1 MIIKLE
7 EKNKRKSTPWCHSPC
22 TLRPPFAYNFYC
34 KPHRLHVQSHRRWP
48 VGSNKSYRRMHLVV
62 RKLLPSPLPVGLFQ
76 HYALCSAPP
85 NPTIQQNLWRSR
97 IEKCTVN
104 LLYIYIYIYLP
115 LTTTCLHRNSRC
127 SNFRNLY
134 IPRKGL
140 KNSFDK
146 DVSHS
151 EVTAIVQF

>member
-22 TLRPPFAYNFYC
+22 TVRPPFAYNFYC

-104 LLYIYIYIYLP
+104 LLYIYIYIYIFLLQQHVCIETP
-115 LTTTCLHRNSRC
+115 GVAILETCIFLEKDWKTVLTKMCPTQKS
-127 SNFRNLY
+127 
-134 IPRKGL
+134 
-140 KNSFDK
+140 
-146 DVSHS
+146 
-151 EVTAIVQF
+151 QQ